1 VIGEKARKAEDR
13 RCMHAAECSTC
24 RSQESVLT
32 SPGSHALESSRRE
45 HGAKTKSE
53 NIITVKKL
61 AKSFGKVKAV
71 RGVSF
76 EVKKGEI
83 FGLLRP
89 NGAGKTTTL
98 EMMAGLRKSDSGRPR
113 LGGFTYPG
121 SENDRSF
128 SNQLASQG
136 ISFLRRSNV
145 HRSSSLPKF
154 GKGAW
159 RDLIV
164 GLLLW
169 LMSMLVRT

>member
-32 SPGSHALESSRRE
+32 YPGSHALESSRRE

-61 AKSFGKVKAV
+61 AKSFWKVKAV

-98 EMMAGLRKSDSGRPR
+98 EMMEGLRKSDSGTIIVADVNV
-113 LGGFTYPG
+113 GEDMSKVKSHIGV
-121 SENDRSF
+121 
-128 SNQLASQG
+128 QLQ
-136 ISFLRRSNV
+136 
-145 HRSSSLPKF
+145 SSSFFDNL
-154 GKGAW
+154 KG
-159 RDLIV
+159 V
-164 GLLLW
+164 QP
-169 LMSMLVRT
+169 